1 MIFHIF
7 SFQTG
12 SKQMPFITEPGWR
25 NLLCFCVHLSTNVI
39 SFLVVSVRDSCNM
52 PCLVGFKSQD
62 LIAVMLKQKAIR
74 EKFDGE
80 LLSECFFCV
89 QERSG

>member
-25 NLLCFCVHLSTNVI
+25 KLLCFCVPLSTNAI
-39 SFLVVSVRDSCNM
+39 SFLVVSVRDSCLRAM
-52 PCLVGFKSQD
+52 SCGVYKSGLD
-62 LIAVMLKQKAIR
+62 CGHVEA
-74 EKFDGE
+74 EGH
-80 LLSECFFCV
+80 SEI
-89 QERSG
+89 